1 MKTRAVS
8 IVVALLAVVAAGALV
23 ATRGL
28 TGAPGTEPAALE
40 ETAEPTQET
49 PEVIDRIV
57 EDVTEG
63 AEPEPEP
70 ESQPAE
76 PSFDASAPVASET
89 SASGVSG
96 TSPEGFLSTD
106 AFARVEAEISALTS
120 AGHHVGMVLHDITTG
135 NSVTYNA
142 DERLYPASS
151 IKALYSAMVCEA
163 NGGSGGMADVME
175 RCLVDS
181 SNEDYEALIDAYGMP
196 AFGAWLRA
204 HGAVEAANDGSVWY
218 YPYISAGE
226 LAACWQ
232 EIYRYGTSG
241 EAGGAELSG
250 YLARTNYTPMGALL
264 RGKCEVWA
272 KPGWFPDNGELVA
285 TNDAGVVFSE
295 SGPYVFVVMTDL
307 SADLDGLT
315 PLLAALDEAHDV
327 MCGSATT

>member
-1 MKTRAVS
+1 MKARAFS
-8 IVVALLAVVAAGALV
+8 IVVALLATLAAGAFV
-23 ATRGL
+23 VTRGL
-28 TGAPGTEPAALE
+28 ISAPESEPAALE
-40 ETAEPTQET
+40 EPDESDDGAPL
-49 PEVIDRIV
+49 VADRIV
-57 EDVTEG
+57 EDVTEEM
-63 AEPEPEP
+63 AEPESEP
-70 ESQPAE
+70 QPAE
-76 PSFDASAPVASET
+76 PAFDASAPVVSET
-89 SASGVSG
+89 SPSGVSV
-96 TSPEGFLSTD
+96 TAPEGFLSTD
-106 AFARVEAEISALTS
+106 AFARVETEISALTS
-120 AGHHVGMVLHDITTG
+120 AGHHVDVVLYDLSTG
-135 NSVTYNA
+135 SSVIYNA

-151 IKALYSAMVCEA
+151 IKALYSAMVCETS
-163 NGGSGGMADVME
+163 GGSGGMADVME

-181 SNEDYEALIDAYGMP
+181 SNEDYEALIDAYGMT

-204 HGAVEAANDGSVWY
+204 HDAVEAADDGSVWY

-226 LAACWQ
+226 LASCWR

-264 RGKCEVWA
+264 RGECEVWA

-315 PLLAALDEAHDV
+315 PLLAALDEAHEV
-327 MCGSATT
+327 MCGGATA